1 MKYKTD
7 FKRWLPY
14 LIIFAVFILSA
25 IVYFWPAVQG
35 KVVYAGDSINGTAAT
50 QEGIRYH
57 QETGDYS
64 FWTGSMF
71 FRYAQLSDWWTP
83 QIYSGFY
90 LIPDSMGYDSRQ
102 P

>member
-71 FRYAQLSDWWTP
+71 SGMPNYRLVDTADILWILSYTRFD
-83 QIYSGFY
+83 G
-90 LIPDSMGYDSRQ
+90 L
-102 P
+102 